1 MLAAGGRCV
10 SLSALPRAN
19 ALAVIRQ
26 ASSSGSSRSNKEE
39 PVAVS
44 SPTGAVAD
52 SARSPMSQRPLPPDD
67 GKVRTYH
74 SRTRSVC
81 IAASIDCFFAKVSLI
96 RGMLF
101 STNAV
106 LNMRWFV
113 VELRSIRDEQGL
125 SFRFRNTKD
134 TMIHGT

>member
-10 SLSALPRAN
+10 SLSALPRTH

-26 ASSSGSSRSNKEE
+26 ASSSGSSHSKKEE

-67 GKVRTYH
+67 GKVRTYPIRTPVVFVSQH
-74 SRTRSVC
+74 PSIVSSSR
-81 IAASIDCFFAKVSLI
+81 
-96 RGMLF
+96 F
-101 STNAV
+101 S
-106 LNMRWFV
+106 
-113 VELRSIRDEQGL
+113 
-125 SFRFRNTKD
+125 
-134 TMIHGT
+134 